1 MTSLRRRLIAGFGA
15 GTFSRLMTTLI
26 QIVGVPIFLLHWGT
40 ALYGEWL
47 LLNTIPAYFALSDIG
62 FGSVAGNEMTMLV
75 AVGKKEEALSVFQ
88 SVWVL
93 TTTMSSA
100 VGLLFLAGIWMFPLD
115 RWIHV

>member
-1 MTSLRRRLIAGFGA
+1 MTSIKRRLIAGFGA

-75 AVGKKEEALSVFQ
+75 AAEKKRRRSVFFRV
-88 SVWVL
+88 SG
-93 TTTMSSA
+93 S
-100 VGLLFLAGIWMFPLD
+100 
-115 RWIHV
+115 